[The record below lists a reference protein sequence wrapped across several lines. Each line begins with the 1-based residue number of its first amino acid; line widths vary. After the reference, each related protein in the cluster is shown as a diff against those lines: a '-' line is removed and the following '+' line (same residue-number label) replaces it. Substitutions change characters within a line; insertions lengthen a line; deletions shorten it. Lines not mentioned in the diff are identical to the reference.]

1 VVLGLED
8 FEGFEWIIV
17 GVFAG
22 CILVQWLYFVFFF
35 LRVSRHK
42 STNDL
47 PDRPVSVV
55 ICAKNEEKNLR
66 ELIPQLME
74 QKHPEFQIVVVN
86 DASWD
91 TTKETLDALQVSFP
105 ALHVTHLDEDK
116 QRMSGK
122 KFALTL
128 GIKAAKHE
136 TVLLTDAD
144 CRPSSRSW
152 ISEMTRVMDDQR
164 RISIG
169 FGGYTKLPGLL
180 NKIIRFDTFQI
191 AMYYL
196 SFSKAGIPYMGVGR
210 NLAYEKTLFFDQGG
224 FRRHFHIPSGDDDL
238 FVSEAAN
245 KKNTT
250 ISIAPDAHT
259 LSEPKKHW
267 SSWLN
272 QKRRHI
278 TTASHY
284 KAIHKILLSLYPLSW
299 LFLSLSF
306 IFLLV
311 IKKAL
316 MLVIAIFLTRYLLQI
331 AIFRG
336 SSNSLGNQD
345 VVWLSPLLE
354 PMLMILNL
362 TIYLSN
368 ILNKPKQWK

>member
-22 CILVQWLYFVFFF
+22 CILVQWLYFLFFF

-191 AMYYL
+191 AMYY
-196 SFSKAGIPYMGVGR
+196 
-210 NLAYEKTLFFDQGG
+210 
-224 FRRHFHIPSGDDDL
+224 
-238 FVSEAAN
+238 
-245 KKNTT
+245 
-250 ISIAPDAHT
+250 
-259 LSEPKKHW
+259 
-267 SSWLN
+267 
-272 QKRRHI
+272 
-278 TTASHY
+278 
-284 KAIHKILLSLYPLSW
+284 
-299 LFLSLSF
+299 
-306 IFLLV
+306 
-311 IKKAL
+311 
-316 MLVIAIFLTRYLLQI
+316 
-331 AIFRG
+331 
-336 SSNSLGNQD
+336 
-345 VVWLSPLLE
+345 
-354 PMLMILNL
+354 
-362 TIYLSN
+362 
-368 ILNKPKQWK
+368 

>member
-1 VVLGLED
+1 
-8 FEGFEWIIV
+8 
-17 GVFAG
+17 
-22 CILVQWLYFVFFF
+22 
-35 LRVSRHK
+35 
-42 STNDL
+42 
-47 PDRPVSVV
+47 
-55 ICAKNEEKNLR
+55 
-66 ELIPQLME
+66 
-74 QKHPEFQIVVVN
+74 
-86 DASWD
+86 
-91 TTKETLDALQVSFP
+91 
-105 ALHVTHLDEDK
+105 
-116 QRMSGK
+116 
-122 KFALTL
+122 
-128 GIKAAKHE
+128 
-136 TVLLTDAD
+136 
-144 CRPSSRSW
+144 
-152 ISEMTRVMDDQR
+152 
-164 RISIG
+164 
-169 FGGYTKLPGLL
+169 
-180 NKIIRFDTFQI
+180 
-191 AMYYL
+191 
-196 SFSKAGIPYMGVGR
+196 MGVGR

-224 FRRHFHIPSGDDDL
+224 FRQHFHIPSGDDDL

-368 ILNKPKQWK
+368 IFNKPKQWK